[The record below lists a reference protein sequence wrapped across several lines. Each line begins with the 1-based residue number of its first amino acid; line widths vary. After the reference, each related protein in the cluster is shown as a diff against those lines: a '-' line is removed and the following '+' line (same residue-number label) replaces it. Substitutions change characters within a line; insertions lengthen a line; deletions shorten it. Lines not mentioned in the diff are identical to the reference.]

1 MWTKKSTGNALQ
13 NVKITGKLTIGLD
26 DSYPPMKFRDSKNN
40 LVGFD
45 IDLGNEI
52 ANKLGVKAEF
62 VTSDFNGILLAL
74 NVSKFNERITFSI

>member
-1 MWTKKSTGNALQ
+1 
-13 NVKITGKLTIGLD
+13 
-26 DSYPPMKFRDSKNN
+26 MKFRDSKNN